1 MAETLYRKYRP
12 QSFADVA
19 EQEHVLRTIQQ
30 QLARNTAAHAYLF
43 SGPRGTGKT
52 TIARL
57 LAKALNCENRK
68 TGESEPCNTCSA
80 CTDFASGRF
89 MSCIEIDAASQ
100 TGVDNVR
107 DNIIENA
114 RFAPSRG
121 SFKVFIL
128 DEVHMLS
135 GSSFNA
141 LLKTLEEPPAH
152 AIFILAT
159 TELHKIPAT
168 IASRCQRFEF
178 HRVPPVVMMPRLKK
192 ISEAEGFTIDDDVLA
207 QIARLSEGCLRDAE
221 SLLGQVLALGEKNV
235 TLAVASLVL
244 PMTNIAVV
252 TDIVDAVAA
261 NDAKAALKIVGT
273 FVADGGSVK
282 HLIEELLEYVRT
294 VMFAAFGDT
303 TMDAYDA
310 KTIER
315 LKAAGSTFGVARSQ
329 MFLDALL
336 SARTRSS
343 LPAIPQIPLEIA
355 ILDACSTEPVAS
367 SLKAPLNPLSS
378 PNSGSSSAINGGRVS
393 TAPSSTSL
401 PPFMEGVGGRPTAV
415 VPAIIP
421 IVEVQA
427 VPDAPIRYDFA
438 PIQQMESVVA
448 DQPSTSSEA
457 PIFPLEEI
465 VNKWERCIAII
476 AEDNVALPLVL
487 RGAVP
492 VKIDG
497 SVVTLSCAYAFHADA
512 LKEAK
517 ARTLVED
524 AIEKVLQQRVT
535 IVSVHVPQKETS
547 DAVTDF
553 VSQLGGSLT

>member
-1 MAETLYRKYRP
+1 METLYRKYRP
-12 QSFADVA
+12 QSFSDVA

-30 QLARNTAAHAYLF
+30 QLAKNTVAHAYLF

-57 LAKALNCENRK
+57 LAKALNCEARVD
-68 TGESEPCNTCSA
+68 GVSEPCNTCSS

-121 SFKVFIL
+121 KFKVFIL

-192 ISEAEGFTIDDDVLA
+192 IAEAEGFTIDDDVLA
-207 QIARLSEGCLRDAE
+207 QISRLSEGCLRDAE
-221 SLLGQVLALGEKNV
+221 SLLGQVLALGERSI

-252 TDIVDAVAA
+252 TDVVDAVAKH
-261 NDAKAALKIVGT
+261 DAQEALKIVGT
-273 FVADGGSVK
+273 FVSDGGSVK

-294 VMFAAFGDT
+294 VMFAALGDT

-315 LKAAGSTFGVARSQ
+315 LRAAGSMMGIARSQ
-329 MFLDALL
+329 KFLDGLL
-336 SARTRSS
+336 AARTRSS

-355 ILDACSTEPVAS
+355 ILDACDVRSVAAS
-367 SLKAPLNPLSS
+367 IAPITPIAAS
-378 PNSGSSSAINGGRVS
+378 P
-393 TAPSSTSL
+393 
-401 PPFMEGVGGRPTAV
+401 
-415 VPAIIP
+415 IIP
-421 IVEVQA
+421 PAQALVPSVIPAQAGIHPLVVEVQA
-427 VPDAPIRYDFA
+427 APDVPIRYDFA
-438 PIQQMESVVA
+438 PIQQIESLVA
-448 DQPSTSSEA
+448 DAAVASPDA
-457 PIFPLEEI
+457 PLFPLEDL
-465 VNKWERCIAII
+465 VNKWERCIAVT
-476 AEDNVALPLVL
+476 AEDNIALPLVL

-492 VKIDG
+492 SRIEG
-497 SVVTLSCAYAFHADA
+497 NTVTLNCAYVFHADA

-517 ARTLVED
+517 AKKIVED
-524 AIEKVLQQRVT
+524 AIEKILLHRVN
-535 IVSVHVPQKETS
+535 IVSVHVPAKANT

-553 VSQLGGSLT
+553 ISGLGGAIA

>member
-30 QLARNTAAHAYLF
+30 QLAKNTVAHAYLF

-68 TGESEPCNTCSA
+68 PGESEPCNTCSS
-80 CTDFASGRF
+80 CIDFASGRF

-178 HRVPPVVMMPRLKK
+178 HRVPPVVMTPRLKK

-221 SLLGQVLALGEKNV
+221 SLLGQVLALGERSV

-261 NDAKAALKIVGT
+261 SDAKSALKIVGT

-315 LKAAGSTFGVARSQ
+315 LRAAGSTLGVTRSQ

-355 ILDACSTEPVAS
+355 ILEVCAS
-367 SLKAPLNPLSS
+367 QSEQLSKAPLNP
-378 PNSGSSSAINGGRVS
+378 PMAGGRPLS
-393 TAPSSTSL
+393 EPAPSPKSL
-401 PPFMEGVGGRPTAV
+401 PPAMGGVGGGLA
-415 VPAIIP
+415 AA
-421 IVEVQA
+421 VEVQA

-438 PIQQMESVVA
+438 PIQQIEATIA

-492 VKIDG
+492 VKVEG
-497 SVVTLSCAYAFHADA
+497 SVVTISCAYAFHADA

-535 IVSVHVPQKETS
+535 IVSVHVPLKETS

-553 VSQLGGSLT
+553 VSQLGGSLA

>member
-1 MAETLYRKYRP
+1 METLYRKYRP
-12 QSFADVA
+12 QSFSDVA

-30 QLARNTAAHAYLF
+30 QLAKNTVAHAYLF

-57 LAKALNCENRK
+57 LAKALNCEARVD
-68 TGESEPCNTCSA
+68 GVSEPCNTCSS

-121 SFKVFIL
+121 KYKVFIL

-192 ISEAEGFTIDDDVLA
+192 IAEAEGFTIDDDVLA
-207 QIARLSEGCLRDAE
+207 QISRLSEGCLRDAE
-221 SLLGQVLALGEKNV
+221 SLLGQVLALGERSV

-252 TDIVDAVAA
+252 TDVVDAVAKH
-261 NDAKAALKIVGT
+261 DAQEALKIVGT

-294 VMFAAFGDT
+294 VMFAALGDT

-315 LKAAGSTFGVARSQ
+315 LRAAGSMMGIARSQ
-329 MFLDALL
+329 KFLDGLL
-336 SARTRSS
+336 AARTRSS

-355 ILDACSTEPVAS
+355 ILDACDVRSTE
-367 SLKAPLNPLSS
+367 
-378 PNSGSSSAINGGRVS
+378 
-393 TAPSSTSL
+393 APSIPKAMST
-401 PPFMEGVGGRPTAV
+401 P
-415 VPAIIP
+415 IIP
-421 IVEVQA
+421 VQSAPKLSAPQPVIEKIVPVVEVQA
-427 VPDAPIRYDFA
+427 APDVPIRYDFA
-438 PIQQMESVVA
+438 PIQQIESVIV
-448 DQPSTSSEA
+448 DQALSSPDA
-457 PIFPLEEI
+457 PLFPLEDL
-465 VNKWERCIAII
+465 VNKWERCIAVT
-476 AEDNVALPLVL
+476 AEDNIALPLVL

-492 VKIDG
+492 SRIEG
-497 SVVTLSCAYAFHADA
+497 NTVTLNCAYVFHADA

-517 ARTLVED
+517 AKKIVED
-524 AIEKVLQQRVT
+524 AIEKILLHRVN
-535 IVSVHVPQKETS
+535 IVSVHVPAKANT

-553 VSQLGGSLT
+553 ISGLGGALA

>member
-12 QSFADVA
+12 QCFADVA

-30 QLARNTAAHAYLF
+30 QLAKNTVAHAYLF

-68 TGESEPCNTCSA
+68 AGESEPCNTCSS

-121 SFKVFIL
+121 LFKVFIL

-261 NDAKAALKIVGT
+261 SDAQKALRIVGT

-315 LKAAGSTFGVARSQ
+315 VKAAGSVFGVSRSQ
-329 MFLDALL
+329 IFLDGLL

-355 ILDACSTEPVAS
+355 ILDACEVGSTAAIH
-367 SLKAPLNPLSS
+367 APLNP
-378 PNSGSSSAINGGRVS
+378 PIPIRGKVNGGRPS
-393 TAPSSTSL
+393 TASSPTSL
-401 PPFMEGVGGRPTAV
+401 PPFMEGVGGRPVAV
-415 VPAIIP
+415 APVVTPII
-421 IVEVQA
+421 EVQA

-438 PIQQMESVVA
+438 PIQQMESAVA
-448 DQPSTSSEA
+448 DQPSGSAEA

-465 VNKWERCIAII
+465 VNKWERCIAIV
-476 AEDNVALPLVL
+476 AENNVALPLVL

-492 VKIDG
+492 VKVEG

-512 LKEAK
+512 LKETKAK
-517 ARTLVED
+517 RFVED
-524 AIEKVLQQRVT
+524 AIEKVLQHRVT
-535 IVSVHVPQKETS
+535 ITSVHVPVKETS

-553 VSQLGGSLT
+553 VSQLGGSLA

>member
-30 QLARNTAAHAYLF
+30 QLAKNTVAHAYLF

-68 TGESEPCNTCSA
+68 AGESEPCNTCSA

-178 HRVPPVVMMPRLKK
+178 HRVPPIVMMPRLKK

-252 TDIVDAVAA
+252 TDIVDAVAV
-261 NDAKAALKIVGT
+261 NDAQKALKIVGI
-273 FVADGGSVK
+273 FVADGGSIK

-315 LKAAGSTFGVARSQ
+315 LKAAGSIFGVSRSQ

-355 ILDACSTEPVAS
+355 ILDACEVRSVVPSAPPIPASAPIVAAPRPVAV
-367 SLKAPLNPLSS
+367 APV
-378 PNSGSSSAINGGRVS
+378 ARVI
-393 TAPSSTSL
+393 PVL
-401 PPFMEGVGGRPTAV
+401 PPSRV
-415 VPAIIP
+415 VEEPAT
-421 IVEVQA
+421 
-427 VPDAPIRYDFA
+427 PDAPIRYDFA

-448 DQPSTSSEA
+448 DQSSTSSEA

-553 VSQLGGSLT
+553 VSQLGGSLA

>member
-12 QSFADVA
+12 QCFADVA

-30 QLARNTAAHAYLF
+30 QLAKNTVAHAYLF

-68 TGESEPCNTCSA
+68 AGESEPCNTCSS

-252 TDIVDAVAA
+252 TDIVDAVAV
-261 NDAKAALKIVGT
+261 NDAQKALKIVGT
-273 FVADGGSVK
+273 FVADGGSIK

-303 TMDAYDA
+303 TMDAYDT
-310 KTIER
+310 KTVER
-315 LKAAGSTFGVARSQ
+315 LRAAGSVFGVSRSQ

-355 ILDACSTEPVAS
+355 ILDVCSPPPD
-367 SLKAPLNPLSS
+367 PLLRKE
-378 PNSGSSSAINGGRVS
+378 GERSA
-393 TAPSSTSL
+393 TSL
-401 PPFMEGVGGRPTAV
+401 PLTKGESEGVKRAIAA
-415 VPAIIP
+415 PAARVIP
-421 IVEVQA
+421 VLPPSRVIEEPA
-427 VPDAPIRYDFA
+427 TPDAPIRYDFA

-448 DQPSTSSEA
+448 DQPSGLAEA

-492 VKIDG
+492 VKVEG
-497 SVVTLSCAYAFHADA
+497 SVVTISCAYAFHADA

-535 IVSVHVPQKETS
+535 IVSVHVPVKETS

-553 VSQLGGSLT
+553 VSQLGGSLA

>member
-12 QSFADVA
+12 QCFADVA

-30 QLARNTAAHAYLF
+30 QLAKNTVAHAYLF

-68 TGESEPCNTCSA
+68 AGESEPCNTCSS

-192 ISEAEGFTIDDDVLA
+192 IAEAEGFTIDDDVLA

-261 NDAKAALKIVGT
+261 NDAQKALKIVGT

-303 TMDAYDA
+303 TIDAYDA

-315 LKAAGSTFGVARSQ
+315 LKTAGSMFGITRSQ

-355 ILDACSTEPVAS
+355 ILDACEKKTIVSAPVVAHS
-367 SLKAPLNPLSS
+367 APKPSVSNPSV
-378 PNSGSSSAINGGRVS
+378 P
-393 TAPSSTSL
+393 PS
-401 PPFMEGVGGRPTAV
+401 R
-415 VPAIIP
+415 
-421 IVEVQA
+421 IVEEPA
-427 VPDAPIRYDFA
+427 TPEEPIRYDFA
-438 PIQQMESVVA
+438 PIQQMESVAA
-448 DQPSTSSEA
+448 DQPVGSAEA

-465 VNKWERCIAII
+465 VNKWERCIAIV

-492 VKIDG
+492 AKVEG

-517 ARTLVED
+517 AKRFVED
-524 AIEKVLQQRVT
+524 AIEKVLQHRVT
-535 IVSVHVPQKETS
+535 IVSVHVPAKETS

-553 VSQLGGSLT
+553 VSQLGGSLA

>member
-12 QSFADVA
+12 QRFADVA

-30 QLARNTAAHAYLF
+30 QLAKNTVAHAYLF

-68 TGESEPCNTCSA
+68 SGESEPCNTCSA

-192 ISEAEGFTIDDDVLA
+192 ISEAEGFAIDDDVLA
-207 QIARLSEGCLRDAE
+207 QISRLSEGCLRDAE

-252 TDIVDAVAA
+252 TDVVDAVAA
-261 NDAKAALKIVGT
+261 NDAQKALKIVGT

-282 HLIEELLEYVRT
+282 HLVEELLEYVRT

-315 LKAAGSTFGVARSQ
+315 LKAAGSIFGVARSQ

-355 ILDACSTEPVAS
+355 ILDACSVKSITALEPPAS
-367 SLKAPLNPLSS
+367 SIPHPIPITPAPVQRSVEPA
-378 PNSGSSSAINGGRVS
+378 PVPRAIPV
-393 TAPSSTSL
+393 L
-401 PPFMEGVGGRPTAV
+401 PPSRVIEE
-415 VPAIIP
+415 PAN
-421 IVEVQA
+421 
-427 VPDAPIRYDFA
+427 PDAPIRYDFS
-438 PIQQMESVVA
+438 PIQQIESVIA
-448 DQPSTSSEA
+448 DQPSVSSET
-457 PIFPLEEI
+457 PIFALEEI

-492 VKIDG
+492 VKVEG
-497 SVVTLSCAYAFHADA
+497 SVVTISCAYAFHADA
-512 LKEAK
+512 LKESK

-524 AIEKVLQQRVT
+524 AIEKVLQKRVT
-535 IVSVHVPQKETS
+535 ITSVHVPLKETS

-553 VSQLGGSLT
+553 VSQLGGSLA

>member
-12 QSFADVA
+12 QSFKDVA
-19 EQEHVLRTIQQ
+19 EQEHVLRTIMQ
-30 QLARNTAAHAYLF
+30 QLAKNTVAHAYLF

-57 LAKALNCENRK
+57 LAKALNCEGRAD
-68 TGESEPCNTCSA
+68 GESEPCNTCSA
-80 CTDFASGRF
+80 CTDFATGRF
-89 MSCIEIDAASQ
+89 LSCIEIDAASQ

-114 RFAPSRG
+114 RFAPTRG
-121 SFKVFIL
+121 RFKVFIL

-178 HRVPPVVMMPRLKK
+178 HRVPPIVMMPRLKK
-192 ISEAEGFTIDDDVLA
+192 IAEAEGFAIDDDVLA

-221 SLLGQVLALGEKNV
+221 SLLGQVLALGERSV

-252 TDIVDAVAA
+252 TDIVDAVAG
-261 NDAKAALKIVGT
+261 NDAQKALKIVGK
-273 FVADGGSVK
+273 FVADGGSIK

-315 LKAAGSTFGVARSQ
+315 LRSAGSIMGVTRSQ

-336 SARTRSS
+336 SARVRSS

-355 ILDACSTEPVAS
+355 ILDACDVRSMAAVPM
-367 SLKAPLNPLSS
+367 S
-378 PNSGSSSAINGGRVS
+378 P
-393 TAPSSTSL
+393 
-401 PPFMEGVGGRPTAV
+401 V
-415 VPAIIP
+415 VPMALVPSATSAPQHSASVPQPSVIP
-421 IVEVQA
+421 AMAGIHQPLIEKVVSAVEVQA
-427 VPDAPIRYDFA
+427 APDVPIRYDFS
-438 PIQQMESVVA
+438 PIQQAETPVVDRSAVSSA
-448 DQPSTSSEA
+448 DA
-457 PIFPLEEI
+457 PIFPLEEL
-465 VNKWERCIAII
+465 VNKWERCVAIV

-492 VKIDG
+492 IKVEG
-497 SVVTLSCAYAFHADA
+497 NEVTVSCTYAFHADA

-517 ARTLVED
+517 AKRILED
-524 AIEKVLQQRVT
+524 AIEKILSQRVN
-535 IVSVHVPQKETS
+535 IVSVHIPAKNNM
-547 DAVTDF
+547 DAVSSF
-553 VSQLGGSLT
+553 ISGLGGAVA